1 MAKAIQAINSYH
13 PYKMPFSRTQLLFS
27 PFIFQAK
34 TAHMALNN
42 PVKTIKRG
50 YKELNDK
57 RILNLLG
64 RKGKSDKLDWKLG
77 AFVLLNDEPQAKSE
91 CKGKLNIPHQSRIY
105 KIIDLHHDGFTCTL
119 LDMIDGSKREVLHS
133 RLMNLDLE
141 TLENYNFATP
151 GLYRNLQKITDLQ
164 RNRYQAPTSKPK
176 GLRLLSD
183 LHPSFD
189 KSDADYIPE
198 PREEQGEETELVN
211 IAQPEEQAHITELD
225 EPAKRITRF
234 KGEKHVPIYNTELVE
249 QRSILKNSL
258 YSMFNNFQVEKIRTI
273 PEDQFM
279 ARLQALGIHS
289 DICKINSCQI
299 CKIAKQVAG
308 FKFNPGDYSRY
319 VAKKELL
326 HPVENLKHRKSIRR
340 VIFNSKTLDNEM
352 KPFQRIP
359 MNLAM
364 IDHACRFN
372 VSFKEL
378 KGLNIIS

>member
-1 MAKAIQAINSYH
+1 
-13 PYKMPFSRTQLLFS
+13 
-27 PFIFQAK
+27 
-34 TAHMALNN
+34 MALNN
-42 PVKTIKRG
+42 PVQTIKRG
-50 YKELNDK
+50 YKELNNK

-64 RKGKSDKLDWKLG
+64 RKGKSDKKDWNLG

-164 RNRYQAPTSKPK
+164 RNRYQAPTSRPK
-176 GLRLLSD
+176 GLKLLTD
-183 LHPSFD
+183 LNPSFD
-189 KSDADYIPE
+189 KLETDYLPE
-198 PREEQGEETELVN
+198 QREEQGEETELIN
-211 IAQPEEQAHITELD
+211 MAQPEEQAHITSLD
-225 EPAKRITRF
+225 EPEKRITRYR
-234 KGEKHVPIYNTELVE
+234 GEKHVPFYNTELVE

-258 YSMFNNFQVEKIRTI
+258 YSIFNNFQVEKIRTI

-279 ARLQALGIHS
+279 ARLQALGIHG
-289 DICKINSCQI
+289 DICEINLCQI

-308 FKFNPGDYSRY
+308 YKFNPGDYSRY

-326 HPVENLKHRKSIRR
+326 HPLQNLKNRKSKQR
-340 VIFNSKTLDNEM
+340 VFFNSKTLDNEM
-352 KPFQRIP
+352 KPLEGIK
-359 MNLAM
+359 MNLTM

-372 VSFKEL
+372 VSFTEL
-378 KGLNIIS
+378 RKYKN